1 MLTHPL
7 GPGNRNLQDYNLR
20 PLVFDMPQHLNR
32 LNAAPN
38 IMLLYI
44 MSCQFMS
51 VMALTLSAAK
61 ELNKPIL
68 LDLLSDYAKR
78 RTNNKMQYILIHIL
92 AKKHSQEVSEENRV
106 MYNVIRR
113 YLERNAVS
121 VTRELLW
128 AD

>member
-1 MLTHPL
+1 
-7 GPGNRNLQDYNLR
+7 
-20 PLVFDMPQHLNR
+20 
-32 LNAAPN
+32 
-38 IMLLYI
+38 

-61 ELNKPIL
+61 ELKNPIL

-78 RTNNKMQYILIHIL
+78 RTNNKMQYILIHVL
-92 AKKHSQEVSEENRV
+92 AKKNSEKVSEENRV

-113 YLERNAVS
+113 YLERNATS
-121 VTRELLW
+121 VTKELIW

>member
-1 MLTHPL
+1 
-7 GPGNRNLQDYNLR
+7 
-20 PLVFDMPQHLNR
+20 
-32 LNAAPN
+32 
-38 IMLLYI
+38 
-44 MSCQFMS
+44 MS

-61 ELNKPIL
+61 ELNNPIL

-78 RTNNKMQYILIHIL
+78 HTTNKMQYILIHLL
-92 AKKHSQEVSEENRV
+92 ARKHSEKVSDENRV

-121 VTRELLW
+121 VTKELIW

>member
-1 MLTHPL
+1 MLIRLL
-7 GPGNRNLQDYNLR
+7 GPGNRNLRDYNR
-20 PLVFDMPQHLNR
+20 NPLVIDAPLHLNR
-32 LNAAPN
+32 LNAVPN

-44 MSCQFMS
+44 MNCQFMS
-51 VMALTLSAAK
+51 VMALALSAAK
-61 ELNKPIL
+61 ELNNPIL

-78 RTNNKMQYILIHIL
+78 RADNKMQYILIHVL

-121 VTRELLW
+121 VTKELIW